1 LADDYGAHEI
11 YCSAGRRGVAVF
23 ASRNRGDA
31 MKADRLLSA
40 LMLLQ
45 GHGRLTGRQL
55 ATRLEVSE
63 RTVHRDMEALSAA
76 GVPVFAL
83 RGAQGGWQLAEG
95 WQTSVP
101 GLEEQELRA
110 LLMAQPPRVL
120 GDLRL
125 ASAAERAMG
134 KLMASLPAA
143 MRQQAVSIRERLFID
158 VEGWRGSRENLS
170 MLPIV
175 QEAVWR
181 DRQLQI
187 RYVRGGRDTGGRD
200 SASPGAPRAGASRET
215 TGDGASRDGA
225 SRDGVNRDGVNRDG
239 AERIIHPLG
248 LVAKGSAWYLVAN
261 TADGFRTFRISR
273 IECATILADAC
284 ARPADF
290 DLATHWK
297 NSTTTYQDSLSRYV
311 VTLRVEP
318 RAAAWLKQWRSAW
331 LAEPMGAADADGWIT
346 CRVQFDCED
355 EACYVVLGF
364 GQRAEVL
371 TPPTLRDRILAEAD
385 AIVSRLKASL
395 V

>member
-1 LADDYGAHEI
+1 
-11 YCSAGRRGVAVF
+11 
-23 ASRNRGDA
+23 

-45 GHGRLTGRQL
+45 GHRRLTGREL
-55 ATRLEVSE
+55 AKRLEVSE

-76 GVPVFAL
+76 GVPVYAL

-95 WQTSVP
+95 WETNVP

-187 RYVRGGRDTGGRD
+187 RYVRGGRDPGGRD
-200 SASPGAPRAGASRET
+200 RASGGATRAGAGSET
-215 TGDGASRDGA
+215 TGSDATGRD
-225 SRDGVNRDGVNRDG
+225 SVNRDG
-239 AERIIHPLG
+239 AERIVHPLG
-248 LVAKGSAWYLVAN
+248 LVAKGSAWYLVAH

-273 IECATILADAC
+273 IECATLLDDAC

-297 NSTTTYQDSLSRYV
+297 NSTTTYQDSLSRYE

-371 TPPTLRDRILAEAD
+371 APPTLRDRILAEAD
-385 AIVSRLKASL
+385 AIVTRLKASL

>member
-1 LADDYGAHEI
+1 
-11 YCSAGRRGVAVF
+11 
-23 ASRNRGDA
+23 

-40 LMLLQ
+40 LLLLQ
-45 GHGRLTGRQL
+45 GNGRLTGREL
-55 ATRLEVSE
+55 ARRLEVSE

-76 GVPVFAL
+76 GVPVYAL
-83 RGAQGGWQLAEG
+83 RGAQGGWQLSEG

-143 MRQQAVSIRERLFID
+143 MRQQAVTIRERLFID

-181 DRQLQI
+181 DRQLAI
-187 RYVRGGRDTGGRD
+187 RYTRGGRDPGGRE
-200 SASPGAPRAGASRET
+200 PGGRESGGRESGGRESGGRNTSGRDDVGATRAGASGSGSDR
-215 TGDGASRDGA
+215 DAAS
-225 SRDGVNRDGVNRDG
+225 RDG
-239 AERIIHPLG
+239 AERIVHPLG

-273 IECATILADAC
+273 IECATILEDAC
-284 ARPADF
+284 ARPVDF
-290 DLATHWK
+290 DLAAHWK
-297 NSTTTYQDSLSRYV
+297 CSTTTYQDSLTRYD

-331 LAEPMGAADADGWIT
+331 LAEPMGAADADGWVT

-355 EACYVVLGF
+355 EACFVVLGF

-371 TPPTLRDRILAEAD
+371 TPLSLRDRILAEAD
-385 AIVSRLKASL
+385 GIVSRLKASL

>member
-1 LADDYGAHEI
+1 
-11 YCSAGRRGVAVF
+11 
-23 ASRNRGDA
+23 
-31 MKADRLLSA
+31 
-40 LMLLQ
+40 
-45 GHGRLTGRQL
+45 
-55 ATRLEVSE
+55 
-63 RTVHRDMEALSAA
+63 
-76 GVPVFAL
+76 VPVYAL

-143 MRQQAVSIRERLFID
+143 MRQQAVTIRERLFID

-175 QEAVWR
+175 QDAVWR

-187 RYVRGGRDTGGRD
+187 RYVRGGRDTGGRE
-200 SASPGAPRAGASRET
+200 PASREP
-215 TGDGASRDGA
+215 GGRD
-225 SRDGVNRDGVNRDG
+225 ST
-239 AERIIHPLG
+239 ERIVHPLG
-248 LVAKGSAWYLVAN
+248 LVAKGTAWYLVAN

-273 IECATILADAC
+273 IECATILGDAC
-284 ARPADF
+284 VRPADF
-290 DLATHWK
+290 DLAAHWK
-297 NSTTTYQDSLSRYV
+297 TSTTTYQDSLSRYD

-318 RAAAWLKQWRSAW
+318 RVAAWLKQWRSAW
-331 LAEPMGAADADGWIT
+331 LAEPLGAADADGWIT

-371 TPPTLRDRILAEAD
+371 TPPSLRDRILAEAD
-385 AIVSRLKASL
+385 GIVTRLKASL

>member
-1 LADDYGAHEI
+1 
-11 YCSAGRRGVAVF
+11 
-23 ASRNRGDA
+23 

-55 ATRLEVSE
+55 AQRLEVSE

-76 GVPVFAL
+76 GVPVYAL

-143 MRQQAVSIRERLFID
+143 MRQQAVTIRERLFID

-187 RYVRGGRDTGGRD
+187 RYVRGGRDTGGAG
-200 SASPGAPRAGASRET
+200 ASREGASRET
-215 TGDGASRDGA
+215 TRSDSASRDGGARDGASRDGA
-225 SRDGVNRDGVNRDG
+225 D
-239 AERIIHPLG
+239 RIVHPLG

-261 TADGFRTFRISR
+261 TVDGFRTFRISR
-273 IECATILADAC
+273 IECATILDDAC

-297 NSTTTYQDSLSRYV
+297 NATTTYQDQLPRYDV
-311 VTLRVEP
+311 SLRVEP
-318 RAAAWLKQWRSAW
+318 GVATWLKHWRSAW
-331 LAEPMGAADADGWIT
+331 LAEPMGAAGADGWIT
-346 CRVQFDCED
+346 CRVTFDCED
-355 EACYVVLGF
+355 EACFVVLGF

-371 TPPTLRDRILAEAD
+371 APLSLRDRILAEAD
-385 AIVSRLKASL
+385 AIIARLKASL

>member
-1 LADDYGAHEI
+1 
-11 YCSAGRRGVAVF
+11 
-23 ASRNRGDA
+23 

-45 GHGRLTGRQL
+45 GNGRLTGRQL
-55 ATRLEVSE
+55 AKRLEVSE

-76 GVPVFAL
+76 GVPVYAL
-83 RGAQGGWQLAEG
+83 RGAQGGWQLSEG

-143 MRQQAVSIRERLFID
+143 MRQQAVTIRERLFID
-158 VEGWRGSRENLS
+158 VEGWRASRENLS
-170 MLPIV
+170 MLPVV

-181 DRQLQI
+181 DRQLSI
-187 RYVRGGRDTGGRD
+187 RYVRVGRDPGGRDASGRNGAG
-200 SASPGAPRAGASRET
+200 SARAGAGSA
-215 TGDGASRDGA
+215 GPDSAAAGRDGA
-225 SRDGVNRDGVNRDG
+225 GREGTVRDG
-239 AERIIHPLG
+239 AERIVHPLG

-261 TADGFRTFRISR
+261 TVDGFRTFRISR
-273 IECATILADAC
+273 IEQATILEDAC
-284 ARPADF
+284 ARPVDF
-290 DLATHWK
+290 DLAAHWK
-297 NSTTTYQDSLSRYV
+297 CSTTTYQDSLPRYD

-331 LAEPMGAADADGWIT
+331 LAEPMGDADADGWIT

-355 EACYVVLGF
+355 EACFVVLGF

-371 TPPTLRDRILAEAD
+371 TPLSLRDRILAEAD
-385 AIVSRLKASL
+385 GIVSRLKASL

>member
-1 LADDYGAHEI
+1 
-11 YCSAGRRGVAVF
+11 
-23 ASRNRGDA
+23 
-31 MKADRLLSA
+31 
-40 LMLLQ
+40 
-45 GHGRLTGRQL
+45 
-55 ATRLEVSE
+55 
-63 RTVHRDMEALSAA
+63 MEALSAA
-76 GVPVFAL
+76 GVPVYAL

-95 WQTSVP
+95 WQTNVP

-143 MRQQAVSIRERLFID
+143 MRQQAVTIRERLFID

-187 RYVRGGRDTGGRD
+187 RYLRPLREMANRDGPGRDGAAGDGAGRD
-200 SASPGAPRAGASRET
+200 SA
-215 TGDGASRDGA
+215 
-225 SRDGVNRDGVNRDG
+225 
-239 AERIIHPLG
+239 ERIVHPLG

-273 IECATILADAC
+273 IECATILTEAC

-297 NSTTTYQDSLSRYV
+297 AATTTYQESLPRYD

-318 RAAAWLKQWRSAW
+318 RAAAWLKHWRSAW
-331 LAEPMGAADADGWIT
+331 LAEPMGAPDADGWIT

-355 EACYVVLGF
+355 EACYIVLGF

-371 TPPTLRDRILAEAD
+371 TPLSLRDRILAEAD
-385 AIVSRLKASL
+385 AIIARLKASL

>member
-1 LADDYGAHEI
+1 
-11 YCSAGRRGVAVF
+11 
-23 ASRNRGDA
+23 

-40 LMLLQ
+40 LMILQ
-45 GHGRLTGRQL
+45 GHGRLTGREL
-55 ATRLEVSE
+55 AKRLEVSE
-63 RTVHRDMEALSAA
+63 RTVHRDMEALCAA

-83 RGAQGGWQLAEG
+83 RGAQGGWQLSEG

-125 ASAAERAMG
+125 ASAAERALG

-143 MRQQAVSIRERLFID
+143 MRQQAVTIRERLFID

-187 RYVRGGRDTGGRD
+187 RYVRGGRDTAGR
-200 SASPGAPRAGASRET
+200 
-215 TGDGASRDGA
+215 DGASRDGA
-225 SRDGVNRDGVNRDG
+225 
-239 AERIIHPLG
+239 ERIVHPLG

-261 TADGFRTFRISR
+261 TVDGFRTFRISR
-273 IECATILADAC
+273 IECATILDDAC

-297 NSTTTYQDSLSRYV
+297 SSTTTYQDSLPRYD

-318 RAAAWLKQWRSAW
+318 GVAAWLKHWRSAW
-331 LAEPMGAADADGWIT
+331 LAEPMGAAGPDGWIT
-346 CRVQFDCED
+346 CRVTFDCED
-355 EACYVVLGF
+355 EACFVVLGF

-385 AIVSRLKASL
+385 AIVARGKAEPRLVEKIGGAARI
-395 V
+395 

>member
-1 LADDYGAHEI
+1 
-11 YCSAGRRGVAVF
+11 
-23 ASRNRGDA
+23 

-45 GHGRLTGRQL
+45 GHGRLTGREL
-55 ATRLEVSE
+55 AKRLEVSE

-76 GVPVFAL
+76 GVPVYAL

-187 RYVRGGRDTGGRD
+187 RYVRGGRDTAARGTHRHGLEPRGHGDVAGRCGPRWRRTHRPSPRPGRQGQRLVSGREHGRWLPHVPHFAHRVRDDSGRCVRAPGGLR
-200 SASPGAPRAGASRET
+200 S
-215 TGDGASRDGA
+215 GDALEDFDDDVS
-225 SRDGVNRDGVNRDG
+225 
-239 AERIIHPLG
+239 
-248 LVAKGSAWYLVAN
+248 
-261 TADGFRTFRISR
+261 GFAAALRR
-273 IECATILADAC
+273 DAC
-284 ARPADF
+284 A
-290 DLATHWK
+290 
-297 NSTTTYQDSLSRYV
+297 SSR
-311 VTLRVEP
+311 TWP
-318 RAAAWLKQWRSAW
+318 R
-331 LAEPMGAADADGWIT
+331 G
-346 CRVQFDCED
+346 
-355 EACYVVLGF
+355 
-364 GQRAEVL
+364 
-371 TPPTLRDRILAEAD
+371 
-385 AIVSRLKASL
+385 
-395 V
+395 

>member
-1 LADDYGAHEI
+1 LAGHYGRHANHRQQVA
-11 YCSAGRRGVAVF
+11 SRRGEDEAV
-23 ASRNRGDA
+23 
-31 MKADRLLSA
+31 KADRLLST

-45 GHGRLTGRQL
+45 GHGRLTGREL
-55 ATRLEVSE
+55 AKRLEVSE

-76 GVPVFAL
+76 GVPVYAL
-83 RGAQGGWQLAEG
+83 RGAQGGWKLADG

-187 RYVRGGRDTGGRD
+187 RYVRGAREPVSRDGSGRD
-200 SASPGAPRAGASRET
+200 RA
-215 TGDGASRDGA
+215 ASRDGA
-225 SRDGVNRDGVNRDG
+225 SREG
-239 AERIIHPLG
+239 AERIVHPLG
-248 LVAKGSAWYLVAN
+248 LVAKGTAWYLVAN

-273 IECATILADAC
+273 IECATILEDAC

-297 NSTTTYQDSLSRYV
+297 NATTTYQDSLPRYAV
-311 VTLRVEP
+311 MLRVEP

-331 LAEPMGAADADGWIT
+331 LAGPMGDADADGWVT

-364 GQRAEVL
+364 GQRAHVL
-371 TPPTLRDRILAEAD
+371 EPLALRDRILAEAD
-385 AIVSRLKASL
+385 GIVARLKASL

>member
-1 LADDYGAHEI
+1 
-11 YCSAGRRGVAVF
+11 
-23 ASRNRGDA
+23 
-31 MKADRLLSA
+31 
-40 LMLLQ
+40 
-45 GHGRLTGRQL
+45 
-55 ATRLEVSE
+55 
-63 RTVHRDMEALSAA
+63 VHRDMDALSAA
-76 GVPVFAL
+76 GVPVYAL

-143 MRQQAVSIRERLFID
+143 MRQQAVTIRERLFID

-175 QEAVWR
+175 EDAVWR

-187 RYVRGGRDTGGRD
+187 RYVRGGRDTGGGGRDTGGRD
-200 SASPGAPRAGASRET
+200 SASAGAPRPGASRET
-215 TGDGASRDGA
+215 TGGNSAARDGASRDGA
-225 SRDGVNRDGVNRDG
+225 
-239 AERIIHPLG
+239 ERIVHPLG
-248 LVAKGSAWYLVAN
+248 LVAKGSAWYLVAH
-261 TADGFRTFRISR
+261 TAEGFRTFRISR
-273 IECATILADAC
+273 IECATILDEAC

-297 NSTTTYQDSLSRYV
+297 NATTTYQDSLPRYD

-318 RAAAWLKQWRSAW
+318 RAAAWLKHWRSAW
-331 LAEPMGAADADGWIT
+331 LAEPMGAADADGWVT

-355 EACYVVLGF
+355 EACFVVLGF

-371 TPPTLRDRILAEAD
+371 APPTLRDRILAEAD
-385 AIVSRLKASL
+385 AIVSRLKAASL

>member
-1 LADDYGAHEI
+1 
-11 YCSAGRRGVAVF
+11 
-23 ASRNRGDA
+23 

-45 GHGRLTGRQL
+45 GHGRLTGREL
-55 ATRLEVSE
+55 AKRLEVSE

-134 KLMASLPAA
+134 KLMASLPAS
-143 MRQQAVSIRERLFID
+143 MRQQAVTIRERLFID

-170 MLPIV
+170 MLPMV

-181 DRQLQI
+181 DRQLAI
-187 RYVRGGRDTGGRD
+187 RYARRPRPGGRDNAARPRGRQPRGLRD
-200 SASPGAPRAGASRET
+200 ARAAS
-215 TGDGASRDGA
+215 
-225 SRDGVNRDGVNRDG
+225 RDG
-239 AERIIHPLG
+239 AERIVHPLG

-273 IECATILADAC
+273 IECATILEDAC

-297 NSTTTYQDSLSRYV
+297 NSTTTYQDSLSRYD

-331 LAEPMGAADADGWIT
+331 LAEPMGEADADGWVT

-355 EACYVVLGF
+355 EACFVVLGF

-371 TPPTLRDRILAEAD
+371 APLSLRDRILAEAD
-385 AIVSRLKASL
+385 GIVSRLKAL

>member
-1 LADDYGAHEI
+1 
-11 YCSAGRRGVAVF
+11 
-23 ASRNRGDA
+23 

-40 LMLLQ
+40 LLLLQ
-45 GHGRLTGRQL
+45 GHGRLTGREL
-55 ATRLEVSE
+55 SKRLEVSE

-76 GVPVFAL
+76 GVPVYAL

-143 MRQQAVSIRERLFID
+143 MRQQAVSIRERLHID

-170 MLPIV
+170 MLPV
-175 QEAVWR
+175 VEEAVWR
-181 DRQLQI
+181 NRQLSL
-187 RYVRGGRDTGGRD
+187 RYLRGSHDTG
-200 SASPGAPRAGASRET
+200 SREAT
-215 TGDGASRDGA
+215 
-225 SRDGVNRDGVNRDG
+225 
-239 AERIIHPLG
+239 ERIVHPLG

-273 IECATILADAC
+273 IENAAILEAAC

-297 NSTTTYQDSLSRYV
+297 SSTTTYQDSLTRYE

-318 RAAAWLKQWRSAW
+318 RAAAWLKHWRSAW
-331 LAEPMGAADADGWIT
+331 LAEPMGDAGADGWIT
-346 CRVQFDCED
+346 CRVQFDGEE
-355 EACYVVLGF
+355 EACFVVLGF

-371 TPPTLRDRILAEAD
+371 APVTLRDRILAEAH
-385 AIVSRLKASL
+385 AIASRLKASL

>member
-1 LADDYGAHEI
+1 
-11 YCSAGRRGVAVF
+11 
-23 ASRNRGDA
+23 

-55 ATRLEVSE
+55 AKRLEVSE

-110 LLMAQPPRVL
+110 LLMAQPRAL

-125 ASAAERAMG
+125 AGAAERAMG

-143 MRQQAVSIRERLFID
+143 LRQQAMTTRERLFID

-187 RYVRGGRDTGGRD
+187 RYVRGGRDT
-200 SASPGAPRAGASRET
+200 
-215 TGDGASRDGA
+215 TGRDGA
-225 SRDGVNRDGVNRDG
+225 GREN
-239 AERIIHPLG
+239 AERIVHPLG

-284 ARPADF
+284 SRPADF

-297 NSTTTYQDSLSRYV
+297 AATTTYQDSLPRYEV
-311 VTLRVEP
+311 SLRVELGV
-318 RAAAWLKQWRSAW
+318 ATWLKHWRSAW
-331 LAEPMGAADADGWIT
+331 LAEPMGSADADGWLT
-346 CRVQFDCED
+346 CRVQFDSEE
-355 EACYVVLGF
+355 EACFVVLGF
-364 GQRAEVL
+364 GRRAEVL
-371 TPPTLRDRILAEAD
+371 APLSLRDRILAEVDGIIA
-385 AIVSRLKASL
+385 RLKA
-395 V
+395 

>member
-1 LADDYGAHEI
+1 
-11 YCSAGRRGVAVF
+11 
-23 ASRNRGDA
+23 

-55 ATRLEVSE
+55 AKRLEVSE

-110 LLMAQPPRVL
+110 LLMAQPRAL

-125 ASAAERAMG
+125 AGAAERAMG

-143 MRQQAVSIRERLFID
+143 MRQQAQTTRERLFID

-181 DRQLQI
+181 DRQLRI
-187 RYVRGGRDTGGRD
+187 RYVRGGRE
-200 SASPGAPRAGASRET
+200 PVE
-215 TGDGASRDGA
+215 
-225 SRDGVNRDGVNRDG
+225 RDG
-239 AERIIHPLG
+239 AERIVHPLG

-261 TADGFRTFRISR
+261 TMDGFRTFRISR
-273 IECATILADAC
+273 IECATILDDAC

-290 DLATHWK
+290 DLASHWK
-297 NSTTTYQDSLSRYV
+297 QSTTTYQDSLPRYD

-318 RAAAWLKQWRSAW
+318 RAATWLKHWRSAW
-331 LAEPMGAADADGWIT
+331 LAEPMGNADADGWMT

-355 EACYVVLGF
+355 EACWVVLGF

-371 TPPTLRDRILAEAD
+371 APLSLRDRILAEAD
-385 AIVSRLKASL
+385 AIIARLRGSL

>member
-1 LADDYGAHEI
+1 
-11 YCSAGRRGVAVF
+11 
-23 ASRNRGDA
+23 

-45 GHGRLTGRQL
+45 GNGRLTGREL
-55 ATRLEVSE
+55 AKRLEVSE

-76 GVPVFAL
+76 GVPVYAL

-134 KLMASLPAA
+134 KLMASLPAG
-143 MRQQAVSIRERLFID
+143 MRQQAVTIRERLFID

-187 RYVRGGRDTGGRD
+187 RYVRGGRPTAGRDGGGRD
-200 SASPGAPRAGASRET
+200 GGDRDGVSRN
-215 TGDGASRDGA
+215 GSSSGGIGPDGASRDG
-225 SRDGVNRDGVNRDG
+225 G
-239 AERIIHPLG
+239 ERIVHPLG
-248 LVAKGSAWYLVAN
+248 LVAKGTAWYLVAN

-273 IECATILADAC
+273 IECATILEEAC
-284 ARPADF
+284 ARPSDF

-297 NSTTTYQDSLSRYV
+297 ASTTTYQETLPRYD

-318 RAAAWLKQWRSAW
+318 DVASWLKHWRAAW
-331 LAEPMGAADADGWIT
+331 LAEPMGAAEADGWIT
-346 CRVQFDCED
+346 CRVQFDCEN
-355 EACYVVLGF
+355 EACFVVLGF

-371 TPPTLRDRILAEAD
+371 APLSLRDRIIAEAD
-385 AIVSRLKASL
+385 AIIARLKASP

>member
-1 LADDYGAHEI
+1 
-11 YCSAGRRGVAVF
+11 
-23 ASRNRGDA
+23 

-45 GHGRLTGRQL
+45 GHGRLTGREL
-55 ATRLEVSE
+55 AKRLEVSE

-76 GVPVFAL
+76 GVPVYAL
-83 RGAQGGWQLAEG
+83 RGAQGGWQLADG

-134 KLMASLPAA
+134 KLMASLPAP
-143 MRQQAVSIRERLFID
+143 MRQQAVLIRERLFID

-187 RYVRGGRDTGGRD
+187 RYVRGGRDTRGRGTGARDAGGRD
-200 SASPGAPRAGASRET
+200 
-215 TGDGASRDGA
+215 TGMRDGA
-225 SRDGVNRDGVNRDG
+225 GRDGAGRDGVG
-239 AERIIHPLG
+239 AEPPERIVHPLG

-261 TADGFRTFRISR
+261 TVDGFRTFRISR
-273 IECATILADAC
+273 IECATILDDAC
-284 ARPADF
+284 ARPSDF

-297 NSTTTYQDSLSRYV
+297 ASTTTYQDSLARYE

-318 RAAAWLKQWRSAW
+318 RAAEWLKHWRSAW
-331 LAEPMGAADADGWIT
+331 LAGPMGAAEADGWVT

-364 GQRAEVL
+364 GRRAEVL
-371 TPPTLRDRILAEAD
+371 TPLSLRDRILAEAD
-385 AIVSRLKASL
+385 GIVSRLKASL

>member
-1 LADDYGAHEI
+1 
-11 YCSAGRRGVAVF
+11 
-23 ASRNRGDA
+23 

-45 GHGRLTGRQL
+45 GHGRLTGREL
-55 ATRLEVSE
+55 AKRLEVSE

-76 GVPVFAL
+76 GVPVYAL
-83 RGAQGGWQLAEG
+83 RGAQGGWQLSEG

-143 MRQQAVSIRERLFID
+143 MRQQAVTIRERLFID

-175 QEAVWR
+175 EEAVWR
-181 DRQLQI
+181 DRQLAI
-187 RYVRGGRDTGGRD
+187 RYVRGGRDTGGT
-200 SASPGAPRAGASRET
+200 GRAGGGRGGTTSADAGRDAGAAAS
-215 TGDGASRDGA
+215 DGASRD
-225 SRDGVNRDGVNRDG
+225 SS
-239 AERIIHPLG
+239 AERIVHPLG

-261 TADGFRTFRISR
+261 TVDGFRTFRISR
-273 IECATILADAC
+273 IECATILNDAC
-284 ARPADF
+284 ARPSDF

-297 NSTTTYQDSLSRYV
+297 AATTTYQDSLQRYDV
-311 VTLRVEP
+311 SLRVEKGV
-318 RAAAWLKQWRSAW
+318 ATWLKHWRSAW
-331 LAEPMGAADADGWIT
+331 LSEPMAAPDADGWIT

-355 EACYVVLGF
+355 EACHVVLGF

-371 TPPTLRDRILAEAD
+371 SPPSLRDRILAEAD
-385 AIVSRLKASL
+385 AIVSRLKAL

>member
-1 LADDYGAHEI
+1 LARNHGAHEI
-11 YCSAGRRGVAVF
+11 
-23 ASRNRGDA
+23 SRLQERDV

-45 GHGRLTGRQL
+45 GNGRLTGREL
-55 ATRLEVSE
+55 AKRLEVSE

-83 RGAQGGWQLAEG
+83 RGAQGGWQLADG

-143 MRQQAVSIRERLFID
+143 MRQQAVTIRERLFID

-187 RYVRGGRDTGGRD
+187 RYVRGARDTGGRD
-200 SASPGAPRAGASRET
+200 AGGRDDARGGRE
-215 TGDGASRDGA
+215 
-225 SRDGVNRDGVNRDG
+225 N
-239 AERIIHPLG
+239 AERIVHPLG
-248 LVAKGSAWYLVAN
+248 LVAKGTAWYLVAN

-273 IECATILADAC
+273 IECATILEAAC
-284 ARPADF
+284 ARPTDF

-297 NSTTTYQDSLSRYV
+297 NSTTTYQDSLPRYD

-318 RAAAWLKQWRSAW
+318 SAATWLKHWRSAW
-331 LAEPMGAADADGWIT
+331 LAEPMGDADADGWVT

-355 EACYVVLGF
+355 EACFVVLGF
-364 GQRAEVL
+364 GRRAEVL
-371 TPPTLRDRILAEAD
+371 APLTLRDRIVAEAD
-385 AIVSRLKASL
+385 GIVARMKASL

>member
-1 LADDYGAHEI
+1 
-11 YCSAGRRGVAVF
+11 
-23 ASRNRGDA
+23 

-55 ATRLEVSE
+55 AKRLEVSE

-76 GVPVFAL
+76 GVPVYAL

-95 WQTSVP
+95 WQTNVP

-110 LLMAQPPRVL
+110 LVMAQPRAL

-125 ASAAERAMG
+125 AGAAERAMG

-143 MRQQAVSIRERLFID
+143 MRQQAVTIRERLFID

-181 DRQLQI
+181 DRQLRI
-187 RYVRGGRDTGGRD
+187 RYVRGGRDAGRRGSAHRDGAARDGVRRDGAAGD
-200 SASPGAPRAGASRET
+200 SAAGDGIAGDGVA
-215 TGDGASRDGA
+215 GDGAGRD
-225 SRDGVNRDGVNRDG
+225 N
-239 AERIIHPLG
+239 AERIVHPLG
-248 LVAKGSAWYLVAN
+248 LVAKGTAWYLVAS

-273 IECATILADAC
+273 IECATILDDGC

-297 NSTTTYQDSLSRYV
+297 QSTTTYQDSLPRYD

-318 RAAAWLKQWRSAW
+318 RAAEWLKHWRSAW
-331 LAEPMGAADADGWIT
+331 LAEPMSAPDPDGWIT

-355 EACYVVLGF
+355 EACYIVLGF
-364 GQRAEVL
+364 GRRAEVL
-371 TPPTLRDRILAEAD
+371 APLSLRDRILAEAD
-385 AIVSRLKASL
+385 GIIARLKGSL

>member
-1 LADDYGAHEI
+1 
-11 YCSAGRRGVAVF
+11 
-23 ASRNRGDA
+23 

-45 GHGRLTGRQL
+45 GHGRLTGREL
-55 ATRLEVSE
+55 AKRLEVSE

-76 GVPVFAL
+76 GVPVYAL

-125 ASAAERAMG
+125 ASAAERALG
-134 KLMASLPAA
+134 KLMASLPVA
-143 MRQQAVSIRERLFID
+143 MRQQAVSIRERLHVD

-170 MLPIV
+170 MLPV
-175 QEAVWR
+175 VEEAVWR
-181 DRQLQI
+181 GRQLTI
-187 RYVRGGRDTGGRD
+187 RYWRGSHDTAR
-200 SASPGAPRAGASRET
+200 REST
-215 TGDGASRDGA
+215 
-225 SRDGVNRDGVNRDG
+225 
-239 AERIIHPLG
+239 ERLVHPLG

-273 IECATILADAC
+273 IEQATMLDDAC

-297 NSTTTYQDSLSRYV
+297 TSTTTYQDSLPRYD

-318 RAAAWLKQWRSAW
+318 RTATWLKQWRSAW
-331 LAEPMGAADADGWIT
+331 LAEPMGDAEADGWMT
-346 CRVQFDCED
+346 CRVQFDSEE
-355 EACYVVLGF
+355 EACFVVLGF

-371 TPPTLRDRILAEAD
+371 APLSLRDRILAEAD
-385 AIVSRLKASL
+385 AIVSRLKAL